1 LVIPLQH
8 VFVIEELTNI
18 SREYLRPDIYRPR
31 QPAKRK
37 AKAPR
42 QTARVGQ

>member
-8 VFVIEELTNI
+8 VFAIEELTNI
-18 SREYLRPDIYRPR
+18 SREYLWPDIYRPR

-42 QTARVGQ
+42 QTPRASQ